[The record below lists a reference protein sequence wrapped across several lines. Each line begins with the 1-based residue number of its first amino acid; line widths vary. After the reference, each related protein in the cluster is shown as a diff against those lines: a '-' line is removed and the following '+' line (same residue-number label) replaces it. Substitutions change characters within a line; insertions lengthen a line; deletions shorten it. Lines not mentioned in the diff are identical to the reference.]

1 MKNNWQL
8 QPDDGNLDYT
18 FSDFDDY
25 GYGELHSVSIGDE
38 IESDFGDVTQYG
50 VVIGIIR
57 TLTGEAAC
65 FKVWR
70 QEENGGQFDYI
81 EASKVTMCEPC
92 GSSEWSL
99 NRIGYETAGTEDA
112 PYFYNPNTKDVIRW

>member
-8 QPDDGNLDYT
+8 QSDDSNFDYAI
-18 FSDFDDY
+18 SDFDDY

-38 IESDFGDVTQYG
+38 IESDLSDVTQYG
-50 VVIGIIR
+50 IVVGIIR
-57 TLTGEAAC
+57 TMAGEAAC

-70 QEENGGQFDYI
+70 QDENEGCFDYI

-92 GSSEWSL
+92 GSSKWSL
-99 NRIGYETAGTEDA
+99 ERIGYETAGTEDA
-112 PYFYNPNTKDVIRW
+112 PYFYNPKTGDVIQW